1 MFTCWGHDDPVWLA
15 AEYSLVFFG
24 AVIAYTVAGSPGSP
38 IPVLLA
44 MAGLAL
50 WYLRRRPDVDRA
62 ALWRPAGL
70 RGQLPSMLVLWA
82 VAAVLA
88 VAALAVFDR
97 DRLFELPR
105 ERPLLWVLIIVFYP
119 LVSVYPQEL
128 VYRAFLMRRY
138 APLFGTG
145 PGLVA
150 ASAAAFGCAHIIFGN
165 ALSVVLTLAGGAL
178 FATRYRR
185 TGSLL
190 AASVEHALYG
200 ILIFTVGLGEYF
212 YHGASSG
219 V

>member
-1 MFTCWGHDDPVWLA
+1 MWLA
-15 AEYSLVFFG
+15 VEYGLVFFG
-24 AVIAYTVAGSPGSP
+24 AVVAYTAAGSPGSP
-38 IPVLLA
+38 IPVLVV

-50 WYLRRRPDVDRA
+50 WYLRRRPDVNRA

-70 RGQLPSMLVLWA
+70 RRQLPSMLALWV

-105 ERPLLWVLIIVFYP
+105 ERPLLWALIIVFYP

-128 VYRAFLMRRY
+128 VYRAFLMHRY

-145 PGLVA
+145 RGLVA

-165 ALSVVLTLAGGAL
+165 PLSVALTLVGGAL

-200 ILIFTVGLGEYF
+200 ILVFTVGLGEFF

-219 V
+219 A